1 MKMPERD
8 TGRLR
13 EDLQVFPKSSQEAER
28 GNTMK
33 RNLITWVVIIITAIV
48 VFILRSAGQAGE

>member
-1 MKMPERD
+1 MPERD
-8 TGRLR
+8 TGRPW
-13 EDLQVFPKSSQEAER
+13 EDLQVFPRSSQAAER

-33 RNLITWVVIIITAIV
+33 RNLITWAVIIITAIV